1 MINARILTD
10 RLAELLRREQAS
22 MADFLVA
29 LADFDRRRAWLEL
42 GYSSLFYFLH
52 RELGLSK
59 GSAHYRKT
67 AAELVQRFPE
77 IVEPLRDGRL
87 CITTIVPLSKVLTP
101 ANRGEMLPR
110 FFHRSKKEAMEVA
123 ATVQPATAAPHRD
136 VVTALPAATS
146 PRAGLIEA
154 APRSPPAAHLVQ
166 PVEPTLSPTATGVT
180 LPLQAPSRRD
190 SAEPLSEAV
199 SRLHVTVSRRFLEK
213 MEAARVAL
221 SHLRPG
227 ASTEHVLEAGLDL
240 VLQRHAKRKGLVE
253 KPRGALRS
261 ARPETLTAAV
271 KREVWTRDGG
281 RCQWPLESGGI
292 CGATMRVEFDHKI
305 PRAEG
310 GPSTAGNVRLLCR
323 VHNDLAAR
331 QRLGEAWMDQFTRRR
346 SG

>member
-1 MINARILTD
+1 M
-10 RLAELLRREQAS
+10 
-22 MADFLVA
+22 
-29 LADFDRRRAWLEL
+29 
-42 GYSSLFYFLH
+42 
-52 RELGLSK
+52 
-59 GSAHYRKT
+59 
-67 AAELVQRFPE
+67 
-77 IVEPLRDGRL
+77 
-87 CITTIVPLSKVLTP
+87 LTP

-123 ATVQPATAAPHRD
+123 ATVHPATVAPRRE
-136 VVTALPAATS
+136 VVTALPAAS
-146 PRAGLIEA
+146 SARAEPIEA
-154 APRSPPAAHLVQ
+154 APGSSAAAQLVQ
-166 PVEPTLSPTATGVT
+166 PVEPILFPTGGGVA
-180 LPLQAPSRRD
+180 LPLPTPPRRD
-190 SAEPLSEAV
+190 CAEPLSEAL

-213 MEAARVAL
+213 IEAARAAL

-240 VLQRHAKRKGLVE
+240 VLQHHAKRKGLVE

-261 ARPETLTAAV
+261 ARPETLRAAV

-310 GPSTAGNVRLLCR
+310 GPSTAENVRLLCR